1 MDIREID
8 LATVTIWLTSNDIIE
23 DFRTLSLLDTLRL
36 TEIQTVKSN
45 INFNV
50 QNTGGIQLNVPL
62 KLYTKLLLLKSNNNN
77 ENK

>member
-62 KLYTKLLLLKSNNNN
+62 KLYTKLLLLKSNNN